1 MPPAAMPAALLL
13 FGTRRIAN
21 IILTQPGYPRCRSF
35 NLGGGMDNIQKLV
48 FGVIGIAGLAT
59 FLASGLPSAPL
70 PAQQAI
76 VAPQP
81 ETLNPAPPPS
91 DVAVEGENPEDTAEE
106 DGEDVLAMGEPVID
120 GQPYGTRAQSQANPE
135 APQMDYGQ
143 QMANPYY
150 GQMPQ
155 QNYAPQPNY
164 MPPQQQQMPQ
174 PGTYVPPADAMLI
187 Q

>member
-1 MPPAAMPAALLL
+1 
-13 FGTRRIAN
+13 
-21 IILTQPGYPRCRSF
+21 
-35 NLGGGMDNIQKLV
+35 MDNIQKLV

-59 FLASGLPSAPL
+59 FLASGLPPAPR
-70 PAQQAI
+70 PQQQAV

-81 ETLNPAPPPS
+81 EMLNPAPPAPEQL
-91 DVAVEGENPEDTAEE
+91 VEGENPEDTAEE

-120 GQPYGTRAQSQANPE
+120 GQPYGTRAQSQSNPD
-135 APQMDYGQ
+135 APQMEYGQ

-164 MPPQQQQMPQ
+164 IPQPQQVQQ
-174 PGTYVPPADAMLI
+174 PGTYVQPADAMLI